1 MESKGGN
8 DGTTVVISSGS
19 NSKTASTAPSEPSTE
34 REERAWKAYFAQT
47 DAPLTTTLLT
57 QVNGED
63 SNMASTLGFLY
74 DYYGVTED
82 SGQGPS
88 SPGGTQVSS
97 SSSPQGNNHGNNCD
111 SEPNSPTHSE
121 PSLSYLHSVHQIK
134 NQQSTATKTTSTS
147 ADSAVCK
154 SEVPREKTCQGIA
167 VVHQVKGQSR
177 IDMMMTIDDDD
188 DGYDNDDDNNVDDND
203 GDDNIDDN
211 DDDNDDVDDNND
223 DDDDDDND
231 DVDDD
236 DDNNDVDDDGYDNDD
251 DDDNNVDDNDGDDN
265 IDDNDDDND
274 DVDDDD
280 DNNDDD
286 VDDDDNDGD
295 DNIDDNDDDNDDA
308 YNFGPY
314 NAAFKATPTVF
325 SAQDKYTYVLEA
337 PTSIVQR
344 RGDDTLT
351 YLNKG
356 QFYAI
361 DFEGNVDPPSSE
373 SDVLRVK
380 TVVHLVFRDE
390 KDPRT
395 ELEHWHYWHS
405 QQPNPQ
411 QRAFDVDRKSCQ
423 NIDENIDDLSYNAAG
438 FVWSPHVNAKIVIR
452 INCLSTDFSPQKGVK
467 GIPLHLQIDTYEDP
481 DSPDAEPIHRA
492 FCQIKVFRDKG
503 AERKNKDESKSAERR
518 MQKWMKQNPIG
529 ADPTMISPTHL
540 FHPPSKFTQ
549 LLSTTP
555 LGPKPVLFTPYMG
568 SSSGNLLA
576 SADQVIQTSSLLSA
590 IRDREHKR
598 TIQTAL
604 AVAKEE
610 FADLEVVPR
619 MKVQRVHRP
628 DRPAVTIYVKKDEEK
643 VYNALMLKQLTIKE
657 LVNQVSDKYN
667 VPPDMIKSVY
677 KKTKKGILVNMD
689 DRMIEL
695 FVDEDDFIINLDF
708 DNQLGHFELTLRY

>member
-1 MESKGGN
+1 MSSTDTKKGIPSDRMDPKGGS
-8 DGTTVVISSGS
+8 DGTTVVISTGS
-19 NSKTASTAPSEPSTE
+19 SSKTSSTPAEQSSE
-34 REERAWKAYFAQT
+34 REERAWKAYFTQ

-82 SGQGPS
+82 SQGPS
-88 SPGGTQVSS
+88 SPGGSQVTSVTQTTS
-97 SSSPQGNNHGNNCD
+97 GTTCD
-111 SEPNSPTHSE
+111 SEPNSPTHTE

-134 NQQSTATKTTSTS
+134 SQQASATKSASAQVDTSS
-147 ADSAVCK
+147 ACK
-154 SEVPREKTCQGIA
+154 SEIPREKSSQGVS
-167 VVHQVKGQSR
+167 VVHQAKGQSSKTSQPS
-177 IDMMMTIDDDD
+177 IS
-188 DGYDNDDDNNVDDND
+188 
-203 GDDNIDDN
+203 
-211 DDDNDDVDDNND
+211 DVSS
-223 DDDDDDND
+223 
-231 DVDDD
+231 
-236 DDNNDVDDDGYDNDD
+236 
-251 DDDNNVDDNDGDDN
+251 
-265 IDDNDDDND
+265 IALSQTPPE
-274 DVDDDD
+274 
-280 DNNDDD
+280 
-286 VDDDDNDGD
+286 
-295 DNIDDNDDDNDDA
+295 A

-325 SAQDKYTYVLEA
+325 SAQDKYTYILEA

-373 SDVLRVK
+373 NDIMRVK
-380 TVVHLVFRDE
+380 TIVHLVFRDE

-423 NIDENIDDLSYNAAG
+423 NIDENIDDLAYNAAG
-438 FVWSPHVNAKIVIR
+438 FIWSPHVNAKIVIR

-518 MQKWMKQNPIG
+518 MQKWIKQNPIG
-529 ADPTMISPTHL
+529 SDPSMISPTHL

-555 LGPKPVLFTPYMG
+555 LGPKPVLFTPFMG
-568 SSSGNLLA
+568 GASGNILA
-576 SADQVIQTSSLLSA
+576 SPEQVIQTSSLLSA

-610 FADLEVVPR
+610 LADLEVVPR
-619 MKVQRVHRP
+619 MKVQKIIRP

-657 LVNQVSDKYN
+657 LVSQISSKYN

-695 FVDEDDFIINLDF
+695 FVDEDDFLINLDF

>member
-1 MESKGGN
+1 MSSTDTKKGIPSDRMDPKGGS
-8 DGTTVVISSGS
+8 DGTTVVISTGS
-19 NSKTASTAPSEPSTE
+19 SSKTSSTPAEQSSE
-34 REERAWKAYFAQT
+34 REERAWKAYFTQ

-82 SGQGPS
+82 SQGPS
-88 SPGGTQVSS
+88 SPGGSQVTSVTQTTS
-97 SSSPQGNNHGNNCD
+97 GTTCD
-111 SEPNSPTHSE
+111 SEPNSPTHTE

-134 NQQSTATKTTSTS
+134 SQQASATKS
-147 ADSAVCK
+147 
-154 SEVPREKTCQGIA
+154 
-167 VVHQVKGQSR
+167 
-177 IDMMMTIDDDD
+177 
-188 DGYDNDDDNNVDDND
+188 
-203 GDDNIDDN
+203 
-211 DDDNDDVDDNND
+211 
-223 DDDDDDND
+223 
-231 DVDDD
+231 
-236 DDNNDVDDDGYDNDD
+236 
-251 DDDNNVDDNDGDDN
+251 
-265 IDDNDDDND
+265 
-274 DVDDDD
+274 
-280 DNNDDD
+280 
-286 VDDDDNDGD
+286 
-295 DNIDDNDDDNDDA
+295 
-308 YNFGPY
+308 
-314 NAAFKATPTVF
+314 
-325 SAQDKYTYVLEA
+325 YTYILEA

-373 SDVLRVK
+373 NDIMRVK
-380 TVVHLVFRDE
+380 TIVHLVFRDE

-423 NIDENIDDLSYNAAG
+423 NIDENIDDLAYNAAG
-438 FVWSPHVNAKIVIR
+438 FIWSPHVNAKIVIR

-518 MQKWMKQNPIG
+518 MQKWIKQNPIG
-529 ADPTMISPTHL
+529 SDPSMISPTHL

-555 LGPKPVLFTPYMG
+555 LGPKPVLFTPFMG
-568 SSSGNLLA
+568 GASGNILA
-576 SADQVIQTSSLLSA
+576 SPEQVIQTSSLLSA

-610 FADLEVVPR
+610 LADLEVVPR
-619 MKVQRVHRP
+619 MKVQKIIRP

-657 LVNQVSDKYN
+657 LVSQISSKYN

-695 FVDEDDFIINLDF
+695 FVDEDDFLINLDF